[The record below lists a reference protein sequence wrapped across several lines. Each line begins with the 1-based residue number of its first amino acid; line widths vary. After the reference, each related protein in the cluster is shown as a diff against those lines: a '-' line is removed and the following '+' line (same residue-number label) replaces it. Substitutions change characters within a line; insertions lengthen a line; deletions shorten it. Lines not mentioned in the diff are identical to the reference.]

1 MIDGMAVEVTIV
13 DHPVA
18 AEALTHLRDENTTNQ
33 FFRAE
38 LRRLSLV
45 VVAEASRHLPTI
57 KTRVRT
63 PLAETDGIAL
73 ASRPVLVPILRAG
86 LGMLPAAMELLPD
99 ADIAVV
105 GVQRDEKTHEPS
117 EYVAK
122 LPSRLDGRTC
132 LVLDPML
139 ATGGSLAHGTS
150 SQHRLIVTSMRMLL
164 SCPALA
170 MLATVNSV
178 PRTENLAKK
187 SFCDVGKK
195 LQINRASL
203 TRSDRHVG
211 GFNLSGFEHNHLAKL
226 FVVHGIDCR

>member
-1 MIDGMAVEVTIV
+1 MIDDMTVEVTIV

-57 KTRVRT
+57 HTRVRT

-86 LGMLPAAMELLPD
+86 LGMLPAAMELLPE

-132 LVLDPML
+132 L
-139 ATGGSLAHGTS
+139 
-150 SQHRLIVTSMRMLL
+150 
-164 SCPALA
+164 
-170 MLATVNSV
+170 
-178 PRTENLAKK
+178 
-187 SFCDVGKK
+187 
-195 LQINRASL
+195 
-203 TRSDRHVG
+203 
-211 GFNLSGFEHNHLAKL
+211 
-226 FVVHGIDCR
+226 